1 MPDANVVRLVRERS
15 NIVEVVGAYVQ
26 LLPAGKNYK
35 ALCPLHQ
42 EKTPSFYV
50 SPEKGVWHCFGCG
63 AGGDVLDFVQRMDG
77 LTFAEAVAKL
87 ARQLGIRWQPSP
99 AMRREEWAHERLE
112 RLNRWAMEF
121 FERALWASE
130 VGEKARQ
137 YLFQRQIRPAT
148 ARQFRLGYAPPYW
161 DALTKAVQ
169 ETGMPMEE
177 ALQAGLVQKAKDGDG
192 YFDRFR
198 DRLIF
203 PIFNPQGEVIGFGGR
218 TLSGSEVKYL
228 NTPETPLF
236 QKRKC
241 LYALHLARPFIREKG
256 EVIVVEGYMDAIALH
271 QSGFANAVATMGTAL
286 NAETVQTLKRYTNRI
301 VIAFDCDSAGI
312 NAVLRSADLF
322 RQQEME
328 VRFVDLPEGTD
339 PDSLIREQGA
349 TAFQECL
356 EKAESLVRFR
366 VRWLVRRY
374 PEATTEGLQAAVR
387 ALVNLSDPIEQKD
400 CLRWLAEEWSG
411 GQPER
416 MGSLEQALI
425 TTLHQYQYRH
435 RHRLKEPPLGSPSSP
450 PQDPITAELTEPS
463 VIPKGI
469 QQAERDLMA
478 ALVQDAEAAG
488 KILSLMSPDEF
499 LLERHRELARLV
511 AACLEDNSFADLPL
525 LVADLGDDELRQIL
539 SGLMLQDLSFLH
551 AKNALEDRIQR
562 LGRYRREQRIRQQR
576 SELLRKMATG
586 QLSKDDPTLKVWQET
601 LRALKLS
608 PR

>member
-35 ALCPLHQ
+35 ALCPFHQ

-50 SPEKGVWHCFGCG
+50 SPEKGMWHCFGCG

-87 ARQLGIRWQPSP
+87 ARHLGIRWQPSP
-99 AMRREEWAHERLE
+99 ATRREEWTLE
-112 RLNRWAMEF
+112 RLGRWNRWAMEF

-148 ARQFRLGYAPPYW
+148 ARKFRLGYAPPYW
-161 DALTKAVQ
+161 DALTKAAK

-177 ALQAGLVQKAKDGDG
+177 ALQAGLLQKARDGDG

-198 DRLIF
+198 NRLIF
-203 PIFNPQGEVIGFGGR
+203 PIFNPQGEAVGFGGR
-218 TLSGSEVKYL
+218 TLGESEVKYL

-236 QKRKC
+236 QKRRC

-271 QSGFANAVATMGTAL
+271 QGGFANAVATMGTAL
-286 NAETVQTLKRYTNRI
+286 NSETVQTLKRYTNRI
-301 VIAFDCDSAGI
+301 VIAFDPDSAGI
-312 NAVLRSADLF
+312 NAVLRVADLF
-322 RQQEME
+322 RQNEME

-339 PDSLIREQGA
+339 PDSLIRERGA
-349 TAFQECL
+349 AAFQACL
-356 EKAESLVRFR
+356 EKAEPLVKFR
-366 VRWLVRRY
+366 VRWLVRRC
-374 PEATTEGLQAAVR
+374 PEATAEGLQAAVR
-387 ALVNLSDPIEQKD
+387 ALVSLPDPIEQRD

-416 MGSLEQALI
+416 MGSLEQAL
-425 TTLHQYQYRH
+425 TTALHQYGRQH
-435 RHRLKEPPLGSPSSP
+435 RPKASPLGSPSSP
-450 PQDPITAELTEPS
+450 PQDPIAAGLTKPS
-463 VIPKGI
+463 VIPAGI

-488 KILSLMSPDEF
+488 KILSLMSPDGF
-499 LLERHRELARLV
+499 LSERHRELARLV

-525 LVADLGDDELRQIL
+525 LVADLGDDEWRQTV
-539 SGLMLQDLSFLH
+539 SGLMLQDLSFLN

-562 LGRYRREQRIRQQR
+562 LCRYQREKAMQQQR

-586 QLSKDDPTLKVWQET
+586 QLSRDDPTFKVWQET
-601 LRALKLS
+601 LRALKL
-608 PR
+608 RKR